1 MKTSEITRPLT
12 EYLVE
17 TNDYNG
23 GVHKVYS
30 FDNSYGASVI
40 RHEGSYG
47 FLDGLWEL
55 AVLNSEGELDYS
67 TPITNDVLGRLTWKE
82 VSSNLREIQKL

>member
-1 MKTSEITRPLT
+1 MKTSEKIRPLT

-23 GVHKVYS
+23 GVQKVYS
-30 FDNSYGASVI
+30 FDNSYGASVV

-47 FLDGLWEL
+47 FKAGLWEI
-55 AVLNSEGELDYS
+55 AVLDSQGELDYS
-67 TPITNDVLGRLTWKE
+67 TPVTSDVIGHLTWKQ
-82 VSSNLREIQKL
+82 VSLHLREIQKL